1 MVIGEC
7 HSGQIGDE
15 DAAKYKKVNNSQ
27 DRELF
32 IEFCLH
38 TMLYQQGS
46 QRYGIR
52 FILNGA
58 CDICFGILNVI
69 QAMEHDPE
77 LVYPLYLAASVHR
90 SSEEHVV
97 KRGEELLKKKTT
109 GANLNDLNLI
119 KRLFLLFNG
128 KLLHFC

>member
-38 TMLYQQGS
+38 TMLYQQ
-46 QRYGIR
+46 
-52 FILNGA
+52 
-58 CDICFGILNVI
+58 FGILNVI